1 MNCPKCGVAVTA
13 DEKFC
18 SGCGAGIA
26 VTPDG
31 NVIPY
36 DRVATPKVIA
46 SGGGRTTRKW
56 LIALSIITAVSGIFF
71 FVMSRS
77 ESEADIAKA
86 EELLAGHTTEE
97 KDAIYQ
103 QQFGMTFDEIKAHQR
118 GLVNLQFGVNL
129 ALAVIYL
136 GLWFWARTNPYAAAL
151 VAFLL
156 FITVIVVSG
165 VYEPKTLVQGI
176 LLKILFTIGLVQAIK
191 AGREERQLLGAT

>member
-1 MNCPKCGVAVTA
+1 MNCPTCGVAVTA

-26 VTPDG
+26 IGSDG
-31 NVIPY
+31 NAVLY
-36 DRVATPKVIA
+36 DRVVSPKA
-46 SGGGRTTRKW
+46 SSPHGSTARKW
-56 LIALSIITAVSGIFF
+56 LLALSIITAIGGIAMYFYTNG
-71 FVMSRS
+71 

-86 EELLAGHTTEE
+86 ESILAGHTTAE

-103 QQFGMTFDEIKAHQR
+103 QQVGMTFEEVKAHQR
-118 GLVNLQFGVNL
+118 GLVKLQLVTNI
-129 ALAVIYL
+129 ALSVLFL

-156 FITVIVVSG
+156 FITVIVVSA

-176 LLKILFTIGLVQAIK
+176 VVKILFTIGLIQAIK
-191 AGREERQLLGAT
+191 SGREERRILTGT